1 MAAPDAAKALTAEV
15 IADDD
20 DAWLYGGTVM
30 MQMTS
35 YVTWEAGYGTSMQLI
50 KKKNLFVFNT
60 SQFY

>member
-30 MQMTS
+30 MHMTS
-35 YVTWEAGYGTSMQLI
+35 DATWEADYGTSVQ
-50 KKKNLFVFNT
+50 
-60 SQFY
+60 